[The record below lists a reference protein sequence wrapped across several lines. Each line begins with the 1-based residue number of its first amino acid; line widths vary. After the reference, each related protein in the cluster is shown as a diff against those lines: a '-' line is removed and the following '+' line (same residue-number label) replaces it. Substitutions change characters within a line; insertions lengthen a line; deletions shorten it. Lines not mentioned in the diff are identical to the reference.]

1 MQLSI
6 ALQRRAAWPV
16 LFVAALALGLTACP
30 APDQGGGTATERAT
44 GSETKVAS
52 DEAGLIAAHKEFI
65 RAYEN
70 GDAER
75 IAALLDPTRRLH
87 IFHPF
92 LENRFDGIEAAREGL
107 ARMTARLGESSWTEV
122 HPSVMTEGNIGWV
135 TAQVL
140 IKSPNLPEPFVG
152 RGTEIWI
159 KYDDGWRLIH
169 GHWSMNAELVSLGR

>member
-16 LFVAALALGLTACP
+16 MFVAALALGLTACP
-30 APDQGGGTATERAT
+30 APDQGGAASTNKTEPQA
-44 GSETKVAS
+44 AS
-52 DEAGLIAAHKEFI
+52 DEAGLIAAHKELI
-65 RAYEN
+65 QAYEKA
-70 GDAER
+70 DPEQ

-92 LENRFDGIEAAREGL
+92 LENRFDGIEHAKEGL
-107 ARMTARLGESSWTEV
+107 GRMMARLGETSWTEV
-122 HPSVMTEGNIGWV
+122 HPSVMTEGNLGWI
-135 TAQVL
+135 TSQVL
-140 IKSPNLPEPFVG
+140 IKSANLDEPFVG

-169 GHWSMNAELVSLGR
+169 GHWSINGELASLGR